1 MHSLRFARLSALSI
15 LGVAVA
21 CSGESTPSAGNSD
34 GNPATSGAGTT
45 SGPGVTGGTTA
56 TTNGSMGGPTVT
68 GSTGVGTLSGTS
80 ADTTT
85 TNGGTAVG
93 VTNGNGTGGM
103 SSTSATGDT
112 SSNDTTTTTGGT
124 GAQPNVPEPTLVTSG
139 IDAYWVEGE
148 LTEGGGSATVTVDE
162 NSTFQTWR
170 GFGGTFN
177 EAGWDAL
184 AVLAPEERARAI
196 RLLFSDSEGAGFDW
210 GRIPMGAS
218 DYALERYT
226 LAETPDDWEM
236 EHFTL
241 ERDRQYLIPYIQA
254 ALAVKPNVSLWA
266 SPWSPPAWMKD
277 SNDIDGTDA
286 FNDSGT
292 FESHMLSDPKI
303 LEAYA
308 LYFARFIEE
317 YEKEGLTI
325 SHVEP
330 QNEPGYATRYPS
342 CLWDQNLL
350 GTFVGSYLGPTLEQR
365 GLATEI
371 WFGTLSNDA
380 TDPQM
385 INGLTAEG
393 RAYVT
398 GVGLQW
404 NTISMVGQMANQGY
418 QVMQSEHKCGNYPW
432 ETATFNPNQPPNDH
446 AYGEE
451 SWDLIKQWIEAG
463 VHIYSAWNMVL
474 DTEGKNN
481 DVPRPWPQNA
491 LLVVDRQSQSLKP
504 TAAYY
509 VFRHLSQ
516 FVDPG
521 AVRLGTSGGDALAF
535 KNPDASIV
543 VVLRNDNGSP
553 SDTTVAV
560 GATTVQ
566 VTIPGRGWAT
576 VNWQG
581 AAAG

>member
-1 MHSLRFARLSALSI
+1 MDSLRFRCASALWV
-15 LGVAVA
+15 LGFLVA
-21 CSGESTPSAGNSD
+21 CSGEDAASSNGSD
-34 GNPATSGAGTT
+34 GGDVTTNTTGSGTTGAGTT
-45 SGPGVTGGTTA
+45 GPGATANGTTAGATATSAGTNASTVGTGSGTTGGT
-56 TTNGSMGGPTVT
+56 SVT
-68 GSTGVGTLSGTS
+68 GAT
-80 ADTTT
+80 
-85 TNGGTAVG
+85 G
-93 VTNGNGTGGM
+93 VTNGTGGA
-103 SSTSATGDT
+103 SATSATSDSGAT
-112 SSNDTTTTTGGT
+112 DTTTGGGT

-139 IDAYWVEGE
+139 PNGYWVEGE
-148 LTEGGGSATVTVDE
+148 LTEGGGNATVTVNE
-162 NSTFQTWR
+162 SMTLQTWR

-184 AVLAPEERARAI
+184 SVLDPAERDRAI

-210 GRIPMGAS
+210 GRIPIGAS

-226 LAETPDDWEM
+226 LAETPDDFEM
-236 EHFTL
+236 EHFSI

-254 ALAVKPNVSLWA
+254 ALAVKPGVTLWA

-277 SNDIDGTDA
+277 SGKIDGTDA
-286 FNDSGT
+286 YNNDGT
-292 FESHMLSDPKI
+292 FESHMLSDPQI

-317 YEKEGLTI
+317 YAGEGLTI
-325 SHVEP
+325 AHVQP

-350 GTFVGSYLGPTLEQR
+350 GTFVGSYLGPTLEER
-365 GLATEI
+365 GLDTEI

-393 RAYVT
+393 KAYVT

-404 NTISMVGQMANQGY
+404 NTISIAGSLADQGY
-418 QVMQSEHKCGNYPW
+418 FVMQSEHKCGNYPW

-451 SWDLIKQWIEAG
+451 SWGLIKQWLEAG

-481 DVPRPWPQNA
+481 DGPRPWPQNA
-491 LLVVDRQSQSLKP
+491 LLVVDRQAQTLTP
-504 TAAYY
+504 TPAYY

-535 KNPDASIV
+535 KNPDSSIA
-543 VVLRNDNGSP
+543 VVLHNGNAQDSA
-553 SDTTVAV
+553 TTVAV
-560 GATTVQ
+560 GGTTVQ
-566 VTIPGRGWAT
+566 VTIPARGWAT
-576 VNWQG
+576 LNWQG
-581 AAAG
+581 ANG